1 MKRIM
6 LVLTV
11 AALMLAMTVTGALPA
26 LATHNGPS
34 QPDCDW
40 YRMSNR
46 NVDSD
51 LWGYWC
57 YWEDDG
63 WYLYYLWESGRGY
76 ISLY

>member
-1 MKRIM
+1 MKRMI

-11 AALMLAMTVTGALPA
+11 AALMLAMTVTSALPA

-34 QPDCDW
+34 APDCDW

-51 LWGYWC
+51 L
-57 YWEDDG
+57 
-63 WYLYYLWESGRGY
+63 
-76 ISLY
+76 